1 MKGDHLGR
9 PGAIGLKK
17 KKKKDDI
24 EKKDIGIMEDLDT
37 QSGGAVKGVGGH

>member
-9 PGAIGLKK
+9 PGAIGVKKKK

-24 EKKDIGIMEDLDT
+24 EKKDIGIIEDLDT
-37 QSGGAVKGVGGH
+37 QEEL